1 MITIKSPTTQHPQPL
16 GASLLPNQDDET
28 QIRLDDSRYRS
39 FPPPRRAVQRSTMP
53 IPMQEFEF
61 PRRSNEAPRHF
72 PTIDEVEYTE
82 VQPYRS
88 SEEGFVGLTNRENVV
103 QSKRESRSRPWMQ
116 TLQTQDRIERYKRRR
131 PATKWMKWMNSDWKN
146 HIVAVIGELI
156 GTTLFLFFGY
166 AGIEVAKLQDRK
178 PPDLEVLFYISATF
192 GASLMVNAWIFF
204 RISGG
209 LFNPAVTLALALLRA
224 VSPVRA
230 VLLVITQLGAS
241 CLAAILVKEIFPNRL
256 DVATSLGS
264 GTSIA
269 QGFVIEGITTAALI
283 FTIIM
288 LAVEKHKATFV
299 APIGIGLA
307 LFVAHM
313 VAVPFTG
320 ASLNPARSFGPSAI
334 VWNFPREHWIYWVGP
349 ILGAGLAVL
358 FFRLIKLMEYEMANP
373 GQDGDPENDPTQ
385 NPEHD
390 VAQNAHERE
399 EEVFGFKNGKSWY
412 RDESS
417 IGSIRRNGSI
427 SSLTGSKRSIGW
439 RGEMSRRLDDVEAQ
453 WQRQRYP
460 NVI

>member
-1 MITIKSPTTQHPQPL
+1 MTMRSPTITQHPQPL
-16 GASLLPNQDDET
+16 RASPVSNEDDEVRF
-28 QIRLDDSRYRS
+28 RLDDSRYRS
-39 FPPPRRAVQRSTMP
+39 FPPPRRVVQRSNMP

-61 PRRSNEAPRHF
+61 PRRSNEAIRHF
-72 PTIDEVEYTE
+72 PTIGETRYTE
-82 VQPYRS
+82 VRPYRT
-88 SEEGFVGLTNRENVV
+88 SEEGFVSLTNGDNVI
-103 QSKRESRSRPWMQ
+103 QNKRASGSRPWMQ
-116 TLQTQDRIERYKRRR
+116 TLQTQDRIRRYRKRR
-131 PATKWMKWMNSDWKN
+131 PMTTWMKWMNSDWKN

-166 AGIEVAKLQDRK
+166 AGIEVAKLQGRQ

-192 GASLMVNAWIFF
+192 GASLMVTAWIFF

-209 LFNPAVTLALALLRA
+209 LFNPAVTLALALLKA

-230 VLLVITQLGAS
+230 ILLVITQLGAS
-241 CLAAILVKEIFPNRL
+241 CLAAILVKEIFPNQL

-264 GTSIA
+264 GTSMA
-269 QGFVIEGITTAALI
+269 QGFVIEAITTAALI

-313 VAVPFTG
+313 VAIPFTG

-349 ILGAGLAVL
+349 LLGAGLAVL
-358 FFRLIKLMEYEMANP
+358 FFRLIKLLEYEMANP

-399 EEVFGFKNGKSWY
+399 EEVLGFNNGKSWY
-412 RDESS
+412 KDESS
-417 IGSIRRNGSI
+417 SGSMRRKGSVNSFIGSRRSMD
-427 SSLTGSKRSIGW
+427 R
-439 RGEMSRRLDDVEAQ
+439 RGEMWGRLDDVEAQ
-453 WQRQRYP
+453 WRRQQYS
-460 NVI
+460 NFI